1 MELNQLVI
9 ARGAELHY
17 EGSAFPP
24 TEQGNPVALDISHS
38 RGDITYKYYSTIHG
52 RNSNLFIIAL
62 YSIPN
67 LLLQSIFFILFDT
80 VVTSGKIPE

>member
-17 EGSAFPP
+17 EGSAFSP

-38 RGDITYKYYSTIHG
+38 KGDITYKYYSTIHG
-52 RNSNLFIIAL
+52 RNSYLFITVS
-62 YSIPN
+62 Y
-67 LLLQSIFFILFDT
+67 FIMN
-80 VVTSGKIPE
+80 S

>member
-24 TEQGNPVALDISHS
+24 TKQGNPVALDISYS
-38 RGDITYKYYSTIHG
+38 KGDII
-52 RNSNLFIIAL
+52 
-62 YSIPN
+62 
-67 LLLQSIFFILFDT
+67 
-80 VVTSGKIPE
+80 